1 MREDSVDGML
11 NLTVDGMCTFKED
24 LLVGVACL
32 RMIAGGGHS
41 GGFTPRSIS
50 CSVFAMRCHIKQ
62 LFGSENC
69 GATCA
74 HSRKECGT
82 LAGGELRN
90 SLLRPR
96 L

>member
-1 MREDSVDGML
+1 VREDSVDGML
-11 NLTVDGMCTFKED
+11 ILTVDGFIFKED
-24 LLVGVACL
+24 LLVGAACL
-32 RMIAGGGHS
+32 RMIAGD
-41 GGFTPRSIS
+41 FTPRSKS

-74 HSRKECGT
+74 HSRNECGT